1 MQSGLVGG
9 ELGGHLGGSLDY
21 PQVEDLGL
29 HHQAV
34 LISDALQNLVDG
46 ILGISGHDTVHEG
59 AVHSAGVLEPVF
71 ESFRKLPQ
79 LDVFLYA
86 FFQFLSV
93 QEDKLAGEDD
103 QSLVGSALEV
113 LPAVVQELDQLAGVG
128 GGGGIVK
135 PAGGVEGDAG
145 LGRVGDYEAYLRLL
159 GQFHICVEVA
169 VRVDAAADDV
179 YHLYGV
185 HLPALIDALKVQ
197 VVESVLL
204 VEHVHHA
211 FLNGLYYHY

>member
-1 MQSGLVGG
+1 M
-9 ELGGHLGGSLDY
+9 
-21 PQVEDLGL
+21 
-29 HHQAV
+29 
-34 LISDALQNLVDG
+34 
-46 ILGISGHDTVHEG
+46 
-59 AVHSAGVLEPVF
+59 
-71 ESFRKLPQ
+71 
-79 LDVFLYA
+79 
-86 FFQFLSV
+86 
-93 QEDKLAGEDD
+93 
-103 QSLVGSALEV
+103 
-113 LPAVVQELDQLAGVG
+113 VQELDQLAGVG

-211 FLNGLYYHY
+211 FLNGLYDHY